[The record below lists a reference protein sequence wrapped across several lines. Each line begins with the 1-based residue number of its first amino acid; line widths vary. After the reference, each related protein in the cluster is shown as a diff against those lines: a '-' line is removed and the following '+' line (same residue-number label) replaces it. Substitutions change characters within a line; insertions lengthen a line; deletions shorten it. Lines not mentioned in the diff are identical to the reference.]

1 MKPVDMLKLVADP
14 LDGKVHGVLWKN
26 KDGQVIPADEF
37 VVFRP
42 ADTAFFQI
50 LPTYLHHLKVLGADK
65 AQLDAVEH
73 LINKIGRW
81 RAAHPERCK
90 VADVA
95 PGELPP
101 SW

>member
-1 MKPVDMLKLVADP
+1 MKLVADP

-42 ADTAFFQI
+42 ADTAFLNV
-50 LPTYLHHLKVLGADK
+50 LPHYRNNLQALGADK
-65 AQLDAVEH
+65 AQLEAVDH
-73 LINKIGRW
+73 LINKIGLW
-81 RAAHPERCK
+81 RAAHPDRCK

-95 PGELPP
+95 PGEL
-101 SW
+101 SADW